1 MWQSKTNSSLLCSF
15 LQRLHWKILTDAT
28 SNCRMCIFSQENL
41 SQSFYFLRL
50 LKLHLEAGVLLSN
63 LCIHGSCRKSRPRKA
78 HANIHLTPRCLPLP
92 THGAFQPRARLQM
105 DSEDGVTQHC
115 GVKKLVNEGIK
126 TSMAVIGRGHS
137 SFLRPETHPELKTNY
152 WFIH

>member
-1 MWQSKTNSSLLCSF
+1 
-15 LQRLHWKILTDAT
+15 
-28 SNCRMCIFSQENL
+28 
-41 SQSFYFLRL
+41 
-50 LKLHLEAGVLLSN
+50 
-63 LCIHGSCRKSRPRKA
+63 
-78 HANIHLTPRCLPLP
+78 
-92 THGAFQPRARLQM
+92 M